1 MVLSL
6 KWTHHATMSVLDIEG
21 MKILLRETLQDCK
34 SKSID
39 SIFIEIDQE
48 LGKPI
53 LKHDV
58 FVSAH
63 FDLSKWTSD
72 SVSVGVI
79 LATKIIW
86 TCFVTFAEV

>member
-1 MVLSL
+1 MLPCLSWRL
-6 KWTHHATMSVLDIEG
+6 RGNEKV
-21 MKILLRETLQDCK
+21 LRETLQDCK
-34 SKSID
+34 PECID
-39 SIFIEIDQE
+39 SIFIKIDQE

-86 TCFVTFAEV
+86 TSFVTFAEV